1 MAVDPTLF
9 DGPAVL
15 HIPSNSLLLPTSP
28 IAAQPV
34 TATVQ
39 ATAPTARQAAAAV
52 QDVAGGIV
60 QDLNKDASTNVGPY
74 RTALLIG
81 VSVAGAYLLLLF
93 GYLVGDWIGTGN
105 ARASSMLLGLNSY
118 ATPLLAALVAYG
130 AGLWTPVPK
139 K

>member
-1 MAVDPTLF
+1 MSLDPTLV
-9 DGPAVL
+9 AV
-15 HIPSNSLLLPTSP
+15 NGQP
-28 IAAQPV
+28 IQYTAGLVAPVAAQPV

-60 QDLNKDASTNVGPY
+60 QDLNKDAATSFAPY
-74 RTALLIG
+74 RKFLLTG
-81 VSVAGAYLLLLF
+81 LTVAGAYLLLLF

-105 ARASSMLLGLNSY
+105 TRASSMLLGANTY

-139 K
+139 SK